1 MGRLRATFILPLK
14 QEVFSGVT
22 LVNSETYFDKNLHY
36 LLALLSGAS
45 LTLAFAPIEYR
56 LFVIIAP
63 AILFGLLLKADSTKQ
78 HLLLN
83 YLFGLGLFG
92 TGASWIFYSMYFF
105 AHAHIVLAVGL
116 TSLFVLMMALLFLLL
131 GLLSYQ
137 LKNTPILPRL
147 LLYYPAIWVLVEWF
161 RGWFLTGFPWL
172 NLGNAHIDNILVSI
186 APVAGSYAVSFF
198 SAVLSGALL
207 VVIISPLRDKKIAV
221 VTSICLLGSS
231 YLLGKVS
238 WTSPIDKPIKV
249 SLLQGNI
256 AQEKKWLP
264 ETLQPTLDLYQ
275 TLTDEN
281 WDSDL
286 IIWPETA
293 IPATFDRHMDFITA
307 LQEKAIETHTD
318 LLIGGFFYN
327 KNDKN
332 DKAGI
337 ENSILGISGEARSI
351 YSKQHLVPFTEYFP
365 FLHYLNWL
373 REWVEL
379 PYDSVKRGIGSTTL
393 SIAGQTAQMS
403 ICYEDAYGS
412 EIIQG
417 LPEANLLINISNDG
431 WFTGSIEP
439 DQHFEITR
447 MRAVETGRY
456 LLRAANIGTSAIVDT
471 KGKIIATAD
480 NYQTTTIKG
489 LAQPYQG
496 LTPYVRFGNHL
507 IISLLFFIILV
518 ARTTRLKQY
527 RRH

>member
-1 MGRLRATFILPLK
+1 
-14 QEVFSGVT
+14 
-22 LVNSETYFDKNLHY
+22 
-36 LLALLSGAS
+36 
-45 LTLAFAPIEYR
+45 
-56 LFVIIAP
+56 
-63 AILFGLLLKADSTKQ
+63 
-78 HLLLN
+78 
-83 YLFGLGLFG
+83 
-92 TGASWIFYSMYFF
+92 
-105 AHAHIVLAVGL
+105 
-116 TSLFVLMMALLFLLL
+116 MALFFLLL
-131 GLLSYQ
+131 GLLGYQ
-137 LKNTPILPRL
+137 LKNTPVLPRV

-172 NLGNAHIDNILVSI
+172 NLGNAHIDNILISV
-186 APVAGSYAVSFF
+186 APVAGSYGVSFF

-207 VVIISPLRDKKIAV
+207 VIIISPLRDKKIAV
-221 VTSICLLGSS
+221 VTCMGLLGASF
-231 YLLGKVS
+231 LLGKIS
-238 WTSPIDKPIKV
+238 WTSPIDAPIKV

-264 ETLQPTLDLYQ
+264 ETLQPTLELYQ
-275 TLTDEN
+275 KLTHEN

-293 IPATFDRHMDFITA
+293 IPDTFDRHMDFITA

-318 LLIGGFFYN
+318 LLIGGFFSN
-327 KNDKN
+327 VN

-337 ENSILGISGEARSI
+337 ENSILAISGETRSI

-379 PYDSVKRGIGSTTL
+379 PYDSVKRGVGSTTL
-393 SIAGQTAQMS
+393 NIAGQIAQMS

-412 EIIQG
+412 EIIRD
-417 LPEANLLINISNDG
+417 LPKASLLINISNDG

-439 DQHFEITR
+439 DQHFEIAR

-456 LLRAANIGTSAIVDT
+456 LLRTANIGTSAIVDT

-496 LTPYVRFGNHL
+496 LTPYVRFGNRL
-507 IISLLFFIILV
+507 IISLLFFIIIV
-518 ARTTRLKQY
+518 ARITRLKA
-527 RRH
+527 

>member
-1 MGRLRATFILPLK
+1 LPTNNIKESRYLK
-14 QEVFSGVT
+14 KV
-22 LVNSETYFDKNLHY
+22 HY
-36 LLALLSGAS
+36 LLALLSGAL

-56 LFVIIAP
+56 LFAIISP
-63 AILFGLLLKADSTKQ
+63 AVLFGLLLKAGSVKQ
-78 HLLLN
+78 HLRLS

-105 AHAHIVLAVGL
+105 AHAHIVLAIGL
-116 TSLFVLMMALLFLLL
+116 TSLFVLIMALLFLLL

-137 LKNTPILPRL
+137 LKNTSMLARL

-186 APVAGSYAVSFF
+186 APIAGSYAVSFF
-198 SAVLSGALL
+198 SATLSGALL
-207 VVIISPLRDKKIAV
+207 VTVIMPLRDKKIAL

-231 YLLGKVS
+231 YFLGNIR
-238 WTSPIDKPIKV
+238 WTSPVDTPIKV

-275 TLTDEN
+275 KLTSEN

-293 IPATFDRHMDFITA
+293 IPDTFDRHMDFITA
-307 LQEKAIETHTD
+307 LQEKAIETDTD

-327 KNDKN
+327 MN

-337 ENSILGISGEARSI
+337 ENSILGISGETRSI

-379 PYDSVKRGIGSTTL
+379 PYDSVKRGRGSTTL
-393 SIAGQTAQMS
+393 SIAGQIAQMS

-412 EIIQG
+412 EIIQD
-417 LPEANLLINISNDG
+417 LPEARLLINISNDG

-439 DQHFEITR
+439 DQHFEIAR

-471 KGKIIATAD
+471 KGKIIATAN

-496 LTPYVRFGNHL
+496 LTPYVHFGNSL
-507 IISLLFFIILV
+507 IISFLFFILIV
-518 ARTTRLKQY
+518 SRVIRIKV
-527 RRH
+527 

>member
-1 MGRLRATFILPLK
+1 LPTNNIKISSHLK
-14 QEVFSGVT
+14 T
-22 LVNSETYFDKNLHY
+22 LHY
-36 LLALLSGAS
+36 LLAPLSGAS

-56 LFVIIAP
+56 LFAIIAP
-63 AILFGLLLKADSTKQ
+63 AILFSLLLKANSAKQ
-78 HLLLN
+78 HLRLS

-105 AHAHIVLAVGL
+105 AHAHIILAVGL
-116 TSLFVLMMALLFLLL
+116 TSLFVLIMSLLFLLV

-137 LKNTPILPRL
+137 LKDTPILLRL

-172 NLGNAHIDNILVSI
+172 NLGNAHIDNILVNI
-186 APVAGSYAVSFF
+186 APIAGSYAVSFF

-207 VVIISPLRDKKIAV
+207 VVIMSPTRDKKIAV
-221 VTSICLLGSS
+221 VASICLLGSS
-231 YLLGKVS
+231 YLLEKVS
-238 WTSPIDKPIKV
+238 WTSPIDNPIKV

-264 ETLQPTLDLYQ
+264 ETLQPTLALYQ
-275 TLTDEN
+275 RLTDEN

-293 IPATFDRHMDFITA
+293 IPDTFDQHMDFITA
-307 LQEKAIETHTD
+307 LQKKAIETHTD

-327 KNDKN
+327 MEG
-332 DKAGI
+332 KAGI
-337 ENSILGISGEARSI
+337 ENSILGISGEVRSI

-365 FLHYLNWL
+365 FLRYLNWL
-373 REWVEL
+373 REWVKL
-379 PYDSVKRGIGSTTL
+379 PYDSVKRGVGSTTL
-393 SIAGQTAQMS
+393 NIAGQIAQMS

-417 LPEANLLINISNDG
+417 LPEASLLINISNDG

-439 DQHFEITR
+439 DQHFEIAR

-471 KGKIIATAD
+471 KGNILATAD
-480 NYQTTTIKG
+480 NYQTKTIKG

-496 LTPYVRFGNHL
+496 LTPYVRFGNGL
-507 IISLLFFIILV
+507 IISLLFFILIV
-518 ARTTRLKQY
+518 AHTIRLKV
-527 RRH
+527 